1 MIKYQVVPFIKTNE
15 YNIVSVSTKVI
26 QVNLGSSAS
35 ISVGFLSDMGQF
47 VFPTIVNMVGSD
59 YENWGNNDDYITKFV
74 YSTLNIPNVFPF
86 VKTESVNITSIS
98 INVNNIKPNS
108 SANIKVIFYT
118 DKQTSGGIAN
128 LVLSGSDYN
137 DWGNDD
143 DYIKNYVASQLNIV
157 ILDSP
162 SKLKLQR
169 SQHNPNADRA
179 KRFLPDFL
187 RDSYLQQKK

>member
-26 QVNLGSSAS
+26 QINLGSSAT
-35 ISVGFLSDMGQF
+35 ISVGFLTDIGQT
-47 VFPTIVNMVGSD
+47 VFPTTVIMGGSD
-59 YENWGNNDDYITKFV
+59 YENWGNDDDYINKFV
-74 YSTLNIPNVFPF
+74 YSSLNIPDVLPF
-86 VKTESVNITSIS
+86 VKSESINITSIS

-118 DKQTSGGIAN
+118 DKQTSGGLTN
-128 LVLSGSDYN
+128 LVLSGTDYN

-169 SQHNPNADRA
+169 SHNPNADRA

-187 RDSYLQQKK
+187 RDSYLQNKN

>member
-15 YNIVSVSTKVI
+15 YNIVGVSTKVI
-26 QVNLGSSAS
+26 QVNLGSSAT
-35 ISVGFLSDMGQF
+35 ISVGFLSDIGQI
-47 VFPTIVNMVGSD
+47 VFPTTVIMGGSD
-59 YENWGNNDDYITKFV
+59 YENWGNDDDYITKFV
-74 YSTLNIPNVFPF
+74 YSSLNIPDVFPF
-86 VKTESVNITSIS
+86 VKSESINITSIS
-98 INVNNIKPNS
+98 INVNNIKFNN

-118 DKQTSGGIAN
+118 DKQTSGGITT

-157 ILDSP
+157 IIDSP
-162 SKLKLQR
+162 SKFKLQTTQR
-169 SQHNPNADRA
+169 NPNSDRA

-187 RDSYLQQKK
+187 RDSFLQNKN